1 MLRENRNHW
10 LDHPALSLQWCMCSG
25 RPENAVWAHKG
36 HNRRR
41 CQLVPQRLHQEPKCR
56 IPSTAG
62 ITIHYRRVLSSPDIH
77 CTYIIAGTTEGGL
90 SDEFYFLR
98 VFSPLRELHFICSFK
113 RNDNLSLEVV
123 DQSQR
128 RSCLVASGH
137 CLPSAA
143 DEGWHSAKRPYS
155 TVAVQQFVIFT
166 AVNILFVVKFI
177 SC

>member
-62 ITIHYRRVLSSPDIH
+62 ITIHYRRVLTFFSRHPLHLHH
-77 CTYIIAGTTEGGL
+77 CRDNRGWSVWWILL
-90 SDEFYFLR
+90 SQSIFTPARTAFHMFFQAKR
-98 VFSPLRELHFICSFK
+98 QFK
-113 RNDNLSLEVV
+113 L
-123 DQSQR
+123 
-128 RSCLVASGH
+128 RSCWPITKEKLLGGFWTLPAQCCWRGVAFCKKALQHSGSPTVCH
-137 CLPSAA
+137 F
-143 DEGWHSAKRPYS
+143 HSSKYPFCS
-155 TVAVQQFVIFT
+155 
-166 AVNILFVVKFI
+166 
-177 SC
+177 